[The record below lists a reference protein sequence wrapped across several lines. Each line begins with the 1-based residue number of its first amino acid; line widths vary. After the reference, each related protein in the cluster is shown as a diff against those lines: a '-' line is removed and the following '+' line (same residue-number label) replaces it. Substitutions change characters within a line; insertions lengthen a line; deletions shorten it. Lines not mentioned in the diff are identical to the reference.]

1 MDRFN
6 SLKNELIKVAYD
18 MTEFFRE
25 AESVTGLSEQNFDSW
40 KKTCENIQKQL
51 PKEIIRVAAV
61 GPIKSGKSTF
71 VNALF
76 KGDYLKRGAGVVTSI
91 VTKIQRGAQLR
102 ATLYFKSW
110 DEVNEEIQ
118 QALAF
123 FPFLDK
129 STGDGAFDI
138 RRKIDRNNLTEAL
151 DSLSSDQLITQSTR
165 NINSV
170 ILSSYLKGYSSVESL
185 LSTEEKS
192 KLYEGI
198 QFSEHR
204 MFVGD
209 EALAVYL
216 RDIRLEIDSG
226 AVGENIEIADC
237 QGSDS
242 SNPLHLAM
250 IQDYLLLANMLVYV
264 ISSRTG
270 LRQADIRFLSMIRQ
284 MGIMDNIIFAV
295 NCDFSEHEAIDG
307 LTLLVGKIRDELSIL
322 KPKPDLFAFSA
333 LFNLFKEQ
341 QVSGNLSKKDQERF
355 EQWNA
360 EKELSE
366 FSDRETRRFEDFFK
380 QKIINERYPLLLKNH
395 LERLKLISNGMS
407 QWTLINLDI
416 IDGDDESAGQIIS
429 NIHKNREKMNR
440 VKSMVK
446 STLDGCVQKTRIELR
461 KDVDAFFDKK
471 SGEVFLLVTE
481 FIRRYSVS
489 FEQYEEHLEIK
500 GFTET
505 LYAIYQEFRQAL
517 DNLMVEKIN
526 PKIIGFIKSEEKKI
540 EGIFGAI
547 AEPFEGMVT
556 DALAEYE
563 NTLGRYEVSLSQKS
577 LSGVNSPDIESI
589 KRLIGLRIPA
599 AAATMH
605 YSARIKTEAVLRFGF
620 YKILKVFKKI
630 IKKPHREKEDDVYQ
644 ALRVGI
650 RRMKREME
658 NSILFHFKNYRENI
672 KFQYI
677 FKLVDVVSNSY
688 YEILLDR
695 FQAYNTDLSEL
706 TDLIGEKRIDKE
718 RVYKILKEM
727 ETASNEMIKRI
738 NRVDRDMADINEKI
752 VSLVN

>member
-1 MDRFN
+1 MDTFN
-6 SLKNELIKVAYD
+6 SLKNELLKAASD
-18 MTEFFRE
+18 MTELFRK

-40 KKTCENIQKQL
+40 EKACENIQKQL
-51 PKEIIRVAAV
+51 PKEILRIAAV

-76 KGDYLKRGAGVVTSI
+76 RGDYLKRGAGVVTSI
-91 VTKIQRGAQLR
+91 VTKLRRGAQLR

-123 FPFLDK
+123 FPSFEKITDDE
-129 STGDGAFDI
+129 SFDI
-138 RRKIDRNNLTEAL
+138 RRKIDRDNLAEAL
-151 DSLSSDQLITQSTR
+151 NSLSSDQLITQSTR
-165 NINSV
+165 NVNSV
-170 ILSSYLKGYSSVESL
+170 ILSSYLKGYHGVQNL
-185 LSTEEKS
+185 LSTEGGS
-192 KLYEGI
+192 RLYEGPR
-198 QFSEHR
+198 FPEHR
-204 MFVGD
+204 TFVGD
-209 EALAVYL
+209 EALSVYL
-216 RDIRLEIDSG
+216 RDISLEIDTG
-226 AVGENIEIADC
+226 AVEENIEIADC

-250 IQDYLLLANMLVYV
+250 IQDYLLLTNMLVYV

-284 MGIMDNIIFAV
+284 MGIMDNIIFVV
-295 NCDFSEHEAIDG
+295 NCDFSEHETIDG
-307 LTLLVGKIRDELSIL
+307 LMLLVNKIRDELSIL
-322 KPKPDLFAFSA
+322 KPNPDLFVFSA
-333 LFNLFKEQ
+333 LFNLFQEKLR
-341 QVSGNLSKKDQERF
+341 SGNLSKKDRERF

-366 FSDRETRRFEDFFK
+366 FSERETRRFEVFLQ

-395 LERLKLISNGMS
+395 LERLKLISSGML
-407 QWTLINLDI
+407 QWTRLNLDI
-416 IDGDDESAGQIIS
+416 VEGDDESAGRIIS

-446 STLDGCVQKTRIELR
+446 STLDGCVQKARVELR
-461 KDVDAFFDKK
+461 KDVDAFFEKK
-471 SGEVFLLVTE
+471 SGEVLVSIIE
-481 FIRRYSVS
+481 FIRRYSIS
-489 FEQYEEHLEIK
+489 FDQYEELLEIK

-517 DNLMVEKIN
+517 DNLMVETIN

-540 EGIFGAI
+540 EEIFGEI
-547 AEPFEGMVT
+547 AGPFEGMVT

-563 NTLGRYEVSLSQKS
+563 NTLGRYEVSLSRKS
-577 LSGVNSPDIESI
+577 LSNMNAPDIEST

-599 AAATMH
+599 ASATMR
-605 YSARIKTEAVLRFGF
+605 YSARIKTEAVLRLGF
-620 YKILKVFKKI
+620 YKILKAFKKL
-630 IKKPHREKEDDVYQ
+630 IKKPYRAKEDDVYQ
-644 ALRVGI
+644 ALQDGI
-650 RRMKREME
+650 RRMKRETE
-658 NSILFHFKNYRENI
+658 NSIIFHFKNYRENI

-727 ETASNEMIKRI
+727 ETESNEMIKRM
-738 NRVDRDMADINEKI
+738 NRMDRDMTDTHEEVIP
-752 VSLVN
+752 LVN

>member
-6 SLKNELIKVAYD
+6 SLKNELIQIAST
-18 MTEFFRE
+18 MTELFQK

-40 KKTCENIQKQL
+40 KKTCENIQQQL

-91 VTKIQRGAQLR
+91 VTKIRRGTQLR

-123 FPFLDK
+123 FPSLDK
-129 STGDGAFDI
+129 STGDESFDI
-138 RRKIDRNNLTEAL
+138 RRKNDRDNLTKAL

-170 ILSSYLKGYSSVESL
+170 ILSSYLKGYNSVESH
-185 LSTEEKS
+185 LSTEGKS
-192 KLYEGI
+192 KLYEGTR
-198 QFSEHR
+198 FSAHR
-204 MFVGD
+204 MFAGD
-209 EALAVYL
+209 EVLAVYL
-216 RDIRLEIDSG
+216 RDIHLEIDSG
-226 AVGENIEIADC
+226 TIGENIEIADC

-295 NCDFSEHEAIDG
+295 NCDFSEHETIDG

-322 KPKPDLFAFSA
+322 KPNPDLFSFSA

-341 QVSGNLSKKDQERF
+341 NASGTITKKDRERF

-380 QKIINERYPLLLKNH
+380 QKIINERYPLLLNNH
-395 LERLKLISNGMS
+395 LERLKLISNGML
-407 QWTLINLDI
+407 QWTRINLDI
-416 IDGDDESAGQIIS
+416 LEGDDESAGQIIS

-446 STLDGCVQKTRIELR
+446 STLDGCVQRTRNELR
-461 KDVDAFFDKK
+461 KDVDAFFEKK
-471 SGEVFLLVTE
+471 SGEVLLLITE
-481 FIRRYSVS
+481 FIRGYSVS
-489 FEQYEEHLEIK
+489 FDQYEESLEIK

-505 LYAIYQEFRQAL
+505 LYVVYQEFRQAL
-517 DNLMVEKIN
+517 DNLMAEKIN

-540 EGIFGAI
+540 EEIFGAI
-547 AEPFEGMVT
+547 AGPFEGMVT
-556 DALAEYE
+556 DALVEYE
-563 NTLGRYEVSLSQKS
+563 NTMGHYEVSLSQKS
-577 LSGVNSPDIESI
+577 LSGENSTDIESI

-599 AAATMH
+599 AAANMR

-630 IKKPHREKEDDVYQ
+630 IKKPYREKEDDVYQ
-644 ALRVGI
+644 ALRDGI
-650 RRMKREME
+650 RRMKRETE

-677 FKLVDVVSNSY
+677 FKLVEVVSNSY
-688 YEILLDR
+688 YEVLLDR

-718 RVYKILKEM
+718 RVYKILKET
-727 ETASNEMIKRI
+727 ETASNEIIKRI
-738 NRVDRDMADINEKI
+738 DRMDRDMADTNEEI